1 MYLWIQKKGF
11 CGGGGCKVVV
21 NLICFV
27 NKIVFGF
34 FLKYVDDYWLRQVN
48 NRNIKKFFDFYFIES
63 YWILVFFLYIFIEN
77 IQGIWFNFIQL
88 DEKWFWKLIFL
99 EIRKSQ

>member
-63 YWILVFFLYIFIEN
+63 YWILVFFLYIYVYKKYLGKF
-77 IQGIWFNFIQL
+77 G
-88 DEKWFWKLIFL
+88 LILF
-99 EIRKSQ
+99 RQMKNGFGS